1 MVCIYTHS
9 IYTTNIFDWFPI
21 YQYIIYYIFIG
32 KEGRAKHFCHS
43 ISTAALIAGTKTM
56 GKEYAGTGV
65 TVNCVAPLVDYQ
77 VKQLGTKAAKKE
89 TKNIP
94 MGRAAEE
101 SELAGLV
108 AFIASEENTYTTGFC
123 YDLSGGYTI

>member
-1 MVCIYTHS
+1 MIGLKTKYVYV
-9 IYTTNIFDWFPI
+9 Y
-21 YQYIIYYIFIG
+21 IG
-32 KEGRAKHFCHS
+32 KEGKAKHFCHS

-65 TVNCVAPLVDYQ
+65 TINCVAPVVDWQ
-77 VKQLGTKAAKKE
+77 VKQLSIKAAQKE
-89 TKNIP
+89 IQNIP
-94 MGRAAEE
+94 MARAAEE

-123 YDLSGGYTI
+123 YDLSGGSTI